1 MAYTV
6 EGKSKDLG
14 GFQVTRLLPQVSQRA
29 VGPFVFL
36 DRMGPAD
43 FDAGHGIDVRPHP
56 HIGLST
62 LTYLFE
68 GAILHRDS
76 VGSVQEIHPG
86 DVNWMTAGRG
96 ITHSERESPGVRGQ
110 PHRLDGAQFWVALPD
125 AHEETAPSFT
135 HVPKDCVPVVDVGGV
150 TVRLVAGMAYG
161 HVAPV
166 PVYAPLFLADAHL
179 PAGATLP
186 PPDAPEVAV
195 HVVAG
200 SLSTGGRSYATGAL
214 VVLERGDVMT
224 AGDEPARYLVFGGQ
238 PVGARHM
245 WWNFVSSRKQ
255 RLEQAKADWEA
266 DRFPKVTGDSLE
278 RIPLPKG

>member
-1 MAYTV
+1 MAYAV

-14 GFQVTRLLPQVSQRA
+14 GFQVTRLLPQVGQRS

-96 ITHSERESPGVRGQ
+96 ITHSERESPAVRGQ
-110 PHRLDGAQFWVALPD
+110 PHKLDGAQFWIALPEV
-125 AHEETAPSFT
+125 HEEIAPSFT
-135 HVPKDCVPVVDVGGV
+135 HVPKADVPAFDRAGAHL
-150 TVRLVAGMAYG
+150 RLVAGSAYG
-161 HVAPV
+161 HSAPV
-166 PVYAPLFLADAHL
+166 PVHSPLFLIDAHL

-186 PPDAPEVAV
+186 PPDGAEVAV

-200 SLSTGGRSYATGAL
+200 SVSTGGRTYATGAL
-214 VVLERGDVMT
+214 VVLEKGDVLH
-224 AGDEPARYLVFGGQ
+224 AGEGPARYLVFGGQ
-238 PVGARHM
+238 PLGMRHM
-245 WWNFVSSRKQ
+245 WWNFVSSRKE
-255 RLEQAKADWEA
+255 RIEQAKADWDA
-266 DRFPKVTGDSLE
+266 DRFPKVAGDAVE